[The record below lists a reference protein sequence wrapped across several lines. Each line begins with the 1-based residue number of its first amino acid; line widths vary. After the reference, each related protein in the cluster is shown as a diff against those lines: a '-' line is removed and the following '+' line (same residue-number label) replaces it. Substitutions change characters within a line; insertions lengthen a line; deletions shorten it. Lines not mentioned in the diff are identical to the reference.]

1 MSKVILECKL
11 IYRNQHQRFYETSK
25 KLKRFPY
32 KKWDFDTEIAYASNR
47 IKSEYKH
54 LLEGI
59 ESGID
64 IICISDA
71 TTHIE
76 RLVFAGIRAK
86 SSIPNEC
93 FMFSSLQIDGKYTF
107 RTSGGNI
114 NSVYPDEVYLR
125 RIASCNN
132 MNFKLISN
140 E

>member
-1 MSKVILECKL
+1 M
-11 IYRNQHQRFYETSK
+11 
-25 KLKRFPY
+25 
-32 KKWDFDTEIAYASNR
+32 AYSSNR
-47 IKSEYKH
+47 IKPKYKH
-54 LLEGI
+54 LLAGM

-93 FMFSSLQIDGKYTF
+93 FMFSFLQIDGKHTF
-107 RTSGGNI
+107 MTSGGNI
-114 NSVYPDEVYLR
+114 DSVYPDEVYLR

>member
-32 KKWDFDTEIAYASNR
+32 KNWDFDTEIKYASNR
-47 IKSEYKH
+47 VKSEYKH

-76 RLVFAGIRAK
+76 RLAFTGIRAK

-93 FMFSSLQIDGKYTF
+93 FRLSSVHIDGKHTF
-107 RTSGGNI
+107 RTFGGDI
-114 NSVYPDEVYLR
+114 DSVYPDEVYLR

>member
-1 MSKVILECKL
+1 MSKEILECKL
-11 IYRNQHQRFYETSK
+11 IYKNQHQRFYETSK
-25 KLKRFPY
+25 KLKKFPY
-32 KKWDFDTEIAYASNR
+32 KNWDLDTEIAR
-47 IKSEYKH
+47 IKPEYKH
-54 LLEGI
+54 LLESI

-71 TTHIE
+71 TTHTE
-76 RLVFAGIRAK
+76 RLVFAGIRAE

-93 FMFSSLQIDGKYTF
+93 FIFSFLQIDGKHTYMTP
-107 RTSGGNI
+107 GGNI
-114 NSVYPDEVYLR
+114 DSVYPDEVYLR